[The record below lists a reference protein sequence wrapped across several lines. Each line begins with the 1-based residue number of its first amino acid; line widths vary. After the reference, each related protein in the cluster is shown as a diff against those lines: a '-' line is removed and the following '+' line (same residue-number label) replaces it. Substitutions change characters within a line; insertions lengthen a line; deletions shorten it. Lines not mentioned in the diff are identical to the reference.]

1 MDIYSALFAGI
12 ALGLGLA
19 VFIAFVSGL
28 FPKKKAPVCI
38 GKLYIHERP
47 NKDTYSFAFDC
58 ELDEVKIYDEVA
70 LKIERKKG
78 LDEDQIIK
86 NMEEQYYGEELGD
99 RDA

>member
-1 MDIYSALFAGI
+1 MDIYSALFIGI

-19 VFIAFVSGL
+19 VFIAFVSGF
-28 FPKKKAPVCI
+28 FPKKTAPVCI
-38 GKLYIHERP
+38 GKLYIHERSD
-47 NKDTYSFAFDC
+47 KDIYSFAFDC
-58 ELDEVKIYDEVA
+58 ELDEVKNYGEVA

-86 NMEEQYYGEELGD
+86 NMEEKYYGDALDD